1 MWEYN
6 YNDELYHYGVLGMR
20 WGIRRSKSG
29 SSKLFGKKR
38 KNEPEIHDDYK
49 KAHDKK
55 SVKSMSDAELKARN
69 NRLQMEQQYATM
81 TKKTNK
87 GKKIVKSLIAAAGTI
102 AAAETAYKTYSRIGK
117 KVVDKV
123 GDFVMKDFQKS
134 FSKGL

>member
-117 KVVDKV
+117 KVADKV
-123 GDFVMKDFQKS
+123 GDFVMKDLQKS
-134 FSKGL
+134 LSK

>member
-69 NRLQMEQQYATM
+69 NRLQMERQYATM

-123 GDFVMKDFQKS
+123 GDFIMKDLQKS
-134 FSKGL
+134 LSK

>member
-69 NRLQMEQQYATM
+69 NRLQMERQYATM
-81 TKKTNK
+81 TKKTSK
-87 GKKIVKSLIAAAGTI
+87 GKAIVKSVIAAAGTI
-102 AAAETAYKTYSRIGK
+102 AAAETAYKTYSRIGSK
-117 KVVDKV
+117 ALDTI
-123 GDFVMKDFQKS
+123 GNFVMKDLQKGL
-134 FSKGL
+134 SKGL